1 MPGKGRRGLTKDDE
15 LNLVPVMNLVSILI
29 PFLVM
34 ASSQMQIAVIDST
47 MPAIGEPQPKEEV
60 EEEDE
65 DPPLQLNIVIT
76 DQGFSVRHNK
86 TPAEE
91 EGADDA
97 ESEEG
102 EAEGPEVPCVDKNGN
117 TTSDCTGTN
126 SVLGPECVARREMVA
141 RCRSEKNNSAQCAE
155 LMANPECVAD
165 NYNYAGLTEYVANV
179 KNEFGKAC
187 PYMEGSA
194 DYGSFDPC
202 QPGLDEATLECDRT
216 AIIAPEGG
224 VPYSVLV
231 RAMDAVREEVRR
243 GNPKTPDAST
253 AGARKVLSDNDMDD
267 AMIAK
272 AMGSFNEQ
280 IQPDARVDRAGSRV
294 ARKVCMQDDMGQ
306 RSVGNIEIANEL
318 FPYVVIA
325 GGTAMVRSE

>member
-1 MPGKGRRGLTKDDE
+1 MPGKGRRGLSKDEE

-47 MPAIGEPQPKEEV
+47 MPAIGDPQPQEET

-86 TPAEE
+86 TSAEE
-91 EGADDA
+91 EEAASAD
-97 ESEEG
+97 SEEE
-102 EAEGPEVPCVDKNGN
+102 EAEGPEVPCVDEDGN
-117 TTSDCTGTN
+117 TTTDC
-126 SVLGPECVARREMVA
+126 LGV
-141 RCRSEKNNSAQCAE
+141 NSAVGGECAE
-155 LMANPECVAD
+155 KRAKGEPCVTD

-179 KNEFGKAC
+179 KEEFGKVC

-216 AIIAPEGG
+216 AIIAPEGAI
-224 VPYSVLV
+224 PYSVLI
-231 RAMDAVREEVRR
+231 RAMDAVREESRR
-243 GNPKTPDAST
+243 GNPREPDSATPGSRT
-253 AGARKVLSDNDMDD
+253 VLKDNDMDD

-272 AMGSFNEQ
+272 ALGSFNPER
-280 IQPDARVDRAGSRV
+280 PSDARVDRAGARI